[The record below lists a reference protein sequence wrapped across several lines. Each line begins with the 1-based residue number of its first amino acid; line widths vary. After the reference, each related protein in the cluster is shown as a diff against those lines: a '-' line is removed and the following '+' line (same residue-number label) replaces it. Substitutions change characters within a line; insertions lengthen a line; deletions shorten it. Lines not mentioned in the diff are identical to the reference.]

1 VVNDYER
8 DPFKVFVLAI
18 STVISPIM
26 FVRFDHLA
34 GGTLHTFPSPFGQI
48 FLAWL
53 FLSSGTALYG
63 VIRQRNVS
71 GVLWERTGMYGV
83 AFLFVTYGAWAGV
96 VFGGP
101 AFGFASLL
109 ISLGLAA
116 IVRIRQINRR
126 RRKAG

>member
-1 VVNDYER
+1 MNDYER
-8 DPFKVFVLAI
+8 DPFKVFVLAV

-26 FVRFDHLA
+26 FIRFDHLA
-34 GGTLHTFPSPFGQI
+34 GATLHTFPDPYGRI
-48 FLAWL
+48 FLVWL
-53 FLSSGTALYG
+53 FISSVTALYG
-63 VIRQRNVS
+63 VIRQQNVT

-83 AFLFVTYGAWAGV
+83 AFLFVTYGIWGGA

-116 IVRIRQINRR
+116 IVRIRQIDR
-126 RRKAG
+126 RRKKG

>member
-1 VVNDYER
+1 MNDPER
-8 DPFKVFVLAI
+8 DPFKVFVLAV
-18 STVISPIM
+18 SAVVSPVM
-26 FVRFDHLA
+26 FVRFDQLA
-34 GGTLHTFPSPFGQI
+34 GPTLHTFPDPYGRV

-53 FLSSGTALYG
+53 FISAGTALYG

-83 AFLFVTYGAWAGV
+83 TFLFVTYGVWAAA

-116 IVRIRQINRR
+116 IVRIRQINKR
-126 RRKAG
+126 RRKVR